1 MKKQTQ
7 RALCALLALGLL
19 FSAAACGAPA
29 PSGEYG
35 SRRPADEISTH
46 THTWQDGVCDVCG
59 AQCSHVW
66 ENGVCSVC
74 GLHCTHS
81 WENGV
86 CTICGLTCPHVRHDA
101 ETGRCPDCGLTVDH
115 RMVNGAC
122 RRCGAEPQFV
132 MTPNDYPG
140 EVLSAIP
147 EEHGNLDTWHYFPL
161 EGEVEPGE
169 RVVKSR
175 QDKKIRELVVYT
187 PPGYD
192 PAQRY
197 NLLLIAPGA
206 GHSAHQWLEKT
217 NRVNGLHPRIT
228 GRNLL
233 DSMIAHGYTQPL
245 IVAVV
250 EYYLHGAAE
259 LVAPV
264 YEQDLRQRVLPFLA
278 REYST
283 FASVGEDGVFV
294 PAPEHFAFVGVS
306 FGSMMGWELLPS
318 CTDLFSYWGLY
329 SGGFQDN
336 DEMIGRISEGVDESR
351 PIHYLY
357 AGDGTMLDSWHAY
370 FNRFAAL
377 TAGCPDLEEGKNAHF
392 FPIKKTEHNYAD
404 WNISLFNSLQ
414 LFFQNRYEPGADTP
428 FAAQA
433 PEEIPAAEAKP

>member
-19 FSAAACGAPA
+19 FSAAACGVPA
-29 PSGEYG
+29 PSGVYE

-115 RMVNGAC
+115 RMVNGEC
-122 RRCGAEPQFV
+122 CRCGAEPQFV

-147 EEHGNLDTWHYFPL
+147 EEHGTLDTWHYFPL

-233 DSMIAHGYTQPL
+233 DSMIAHGYTEPL

-283 FASVGEDGVFV
+283 FASVGEDG
-294 PAPEHFAFVGVS
+294 
-306 FGSMMGWELLPS
+306 
-318 CTDLFSYWGLY
+318 DGL
-329 SGGFQDN
+329 G
-336 DEMIGRISEGVDESR
+336 
-351 PIHYLY
+351 
-357 AGDGTMLDSWHAY
+357 A
-370 FNRFAAL
+370 AAL
-377 TAGCPDLEEGKNAHF
+377 LHGPVFLLGPVF
-392 FPIKKTEHNYAD
+392 RRL
-404 WNISLFNSLQ
+404 S
-414 LFFQNRYEPGADTP
+414 G
-428 FAAQA
+428 
-433 PEEIPAAEAKP
+433 

>member
-1 MKKQTQ
+1 
-7 RALCALLALGLL
+7 
-19 FSAAACGAPA
+19 
-29 PSGEYG
+29 
-35 SRRPADEISTH
+35 
-46 THTWQDGVCDVCG
+46 
-59 AQCSHVW
+59 
-66 ENGVCSVC
+66 
-74 GLHCTHS
+74 
-81 WENGV
+81 
-86 CTICGLTCPHVRHDA
+86 
-101 ETGRCPDCGLTVDH
+101 
-115 RMVNGAC
+115 MVNGAC

-147 EEHGNLDTWHYFPL
+147 EEHGTLDTWHYFPL

-175 QDKKIRELVVYT
+175 QDKKIREIVVYT

-233 DSMIAHGYTQPL
+233 DSMIAHGYAEPL

-250 EYYLHGAAE
+250 EYYLYGAAE

-283 FASVGEDGVFV
+283 FASVDGDGAFV
-294 PAPEHFAFVGVS
+294 PAPEHFAFIGVS

-329 SGGFQDN
+329 SGGYQN
-336 DEMIGRISEGVDESR
+336 DAVLTERLNTELDAEH

-357 AGDGTMLDSWHAY
+357 AGDGTLLNSWMPY
-370 FNRFAAL
+370 CNRIEILAE
-377 TAGCPDLEEGKNAHF
+377 TCPWFELGKNIRF
-392 FPIKKTEHNYAD
+392 FPIDKTEHNYAD
-404 WNISLFNSLQ
+404 WNISLFNTMQ
-414 LFFQNRYEPGADTP
+414 LFFKTRYVPG
-428 FAAQA
+428 
-433 PEEIPAAEAKP
+433 